1 MEAQFETWCLSC
13 NCEVSE
19 DHNCPT
25 DITNNTGFNKNDY
38 LERLIAAVFE
48 REVLWNSKL
57 PYKLRGAS
65 EMKALWLEI
74 DMYLGTSPGSSQVKW
89 KNLRDRFV
97 KEHAIQCSYIPSG
110 SAAVKK
116 KSSWPFYE
124 SLCFLSSTISY
135 RNTTS
140 NIKNMNPNMLSSSI
154 KKEEPVT
161 FASIPS
167 TSIAKKETIYQQH
180 NQQKDSLLKPQLLQS
195 KQNYSRQNV
204 KNSDTTNELTTSTSV
219 QMRQ

>member
-1 MEAQFETWCLSC
+1 MVCYFSLQWCLSC

-74 DMYLGTSPGSSQVKW
+74 DMYLGKCV
-89 KNLRDRFV
+89 
-97 KEHAIQCSYIPSG
+97 YIVLLYIHVF
-110 SAAVKK
+110 AFIYLYICICNYIK
-116 KSSWPFYE
+116 
-124 SLCFLSSTISY
+124 LCKILTFL
-135 RNTTS
+135 
-140 NIKNMNPNMLSSSI
+140 
-154 KKEEPVT
+154 
-161 FASIPS
+161 
-167 TSIAKKETIYQQH
+167 H
-180 NQQKDSLLKPQLLQS
+180 DS
-195 KQNYSRQNV
+195 
-204 KNSDTTNELTTSTSV
+204 
-219 QMRQ
+219 